1 MRILFLTNELGTG
14 GAEKLTVSYA
24 LGLAA
29 RGHETAVAYG
39 SYDSEAEPLRAAG
52 IGVFPTGTGL
62 LSAKTLPARA
72 RRLKEAAAEFQPN
85 VIHAQSVMTAVMA
98 RLALPDVPLLVTIH
112 GISKSN
118 EPLAALLLRAAS
130 VRLTAVSEAAA
141 EGLRRHRWA
150 PRVDILP
157 PGIDVDR
164 LRADAAAGAVE
175 PFGEPAIVCVAR
187 HHRVKGIDVLLRALP
202 DVLEAFP
209 DAGLTLVGS
218 GFELQSNIALASE
231 LGIEEHCR
239 FPGLIPVAAPHIA
252 AADVVVLPSRREGLP
267 VVALEALALER
278 PLVATDV
285 GGTSTVAVDG
295 ETAWLVP
302 PEDPRALAAAIVA
315 CLGNPEEAA
324 RRARAGHELVV
335 DRFDSRPMLD
345 LVERLLRELV
355 HGRQS
360 VPPIKSHTYHRLVR
374 LHQRRRIVT
383 RQARSGA
390 AKDWRGVR
398 IFGYH
403 RVGDLDDVT
412 AVSPESFR
420 QQMEHLAESD
430 VTIVRLEE
438 ALRLLEEPVDGRYAC
453 VTFDDGYLDTLDT
466 ALPVL
471 ERLGIPATVYVVV
484 DVIEGRATF
493 DWHPAPP
500 PAILVDDLPRLL
512 APGLVDVQSH
522 SITHRRLTLLSDEEL
537 REEIT
542 GSRTRLAE
550 HVPMPTSFC
559 YPAGIYGPREVEAV
573 YDAGYRAGLTT
584 RPGLNLGGFPLG
596 ELRRTMLYWGDD
608 LEAFTAKLD
617 GALDEAS
624 TVTRILAARRA
635 RART

>member
-14 GAEKLTVSYA
+14 GAEKLTVAYA

-52 IGVFPTGTGL
+52 IGLFPTGTGL
-62 LSAKTLPARA
+62 LSARTLPARA
-72 RRLKEAAAEFQPN
+72 RRLKEAAAEFRPD

-98 RLALPDVPLLVTIH
+98 RLTLPRVPVLVTIH
-112 GISKSN
+112 GISKSD
-118 EPLAALLLRAAS
+118 EPLAALLLRAAG

-164 LRADAAAGAVE
+164 LRADAAAGAGR
-175 PFGEPAIVCVAR
+175 PFGDPAMVCVAR
-187 HHRVKGIDVLLRALP
+187 HHRVKGVDVLLRALP

-209 DAGLTLVGS
+209 GAGLTLVGT
-218 GFELQSNIALASE
+218 GAELQSNIALAAE
-231 LGIEEHCR
+231 LGVDEHCR
-239 FPGLIPVAAPHIA
+239 FPGLIPVAAPYIA

-302 PEDPRALAAAIVA
+302 PEDPRALAAAIVD
-315 CLGNPEEAA
+315 CLGNPDEAA

-360 VPPIKSHTYHRLVR
+360 VPPLKSQAYHRLVR
-374 LHQRRRIVT
+374 LHQRQRIARRT
-383 RQARSGA
+383 RRGPAQE
-390 AKDWRGVR
+390 WQGVR
-398 IFGYH
+398 ILGYH

-420 QQMEHLAESD
+420 QQMEHLVASD
-430 VTIVRLEE
+430 LTIVRLEE

-466 ALPVL
+466 ALPIL
-471 ERLGIPATVYVVV
+471 ESLGIPATVYVVV
-484 DVIEGRATF
+484 DVLEGRATF

-512 APGLVDVQSH
+512 ESGLVDVQAH
-522 SITHRRLTLLSDEEL
+522 SLTHRRLTMLSDDEL
-537 REEIT
+537 REEVA
-542 GSRTRLAE
+542 GCRTRLAK

-573 YDAGYRAGLTT
+573 YEAGYRAGVTT
-584 RPGLNLGGFPLG
+584 RPGLNVGGFPLG
-596 ELRRTMLYWGDD
+596 DLRRTMLYWGDD
-608 LEAFTAKLD
+608 LDAFAAKLD
-617 GALDEAS
+617 GALDDSS
-624 TVTRILAARRA
+624 TVARILAARRA
-635 RART
+635 RT